1 MESVGEFSEKE
12 SSHVRRKLKDMK
24 IKLDELLQQKN
35 LVDDEMKEI
44 DKEIKIVNLSF
55 EDDKVDAV
63 VHQKSENII
72 KELQYLSNERELLG
86 KQQENIEVKCKEINK
101 HIQEN
106 IENKLSTIQED
117 LESLQRER
125 KEIVSEDKEVE
136 EKNQQILKESNEIES
151 EMCYLSNM
159 RNQINQ
165 DEYEIYSLM
174 RKISEE
180 RSKLIMEDELL
191 NKHYEFII
199 KDLTEVCERRNETML
214 KLQIDELNEN
224 DKNQI
229 LDEDLSLA
237 VKQRGL
243 EDQFENWKK
252 EKKQNLKNHEK
263 LDEFNE
269 NIQNKYEIVKNK
281 IVNIQEKCQELSNLS
296 NKLKEDYEN
305 NQKTKRVLVERFS
318 ENDHHLTSLIE
329 KINSHQKE
337 QNVESS
343 TLFEQFQKLNE
354 EKEIIL
360 DKNLEIS
367 SNMEVLNNQMQ
378 NLLVDEKEKKT
389 CLQKNEEVFVVYLL
403 ALKY

>member
-1 MESVGEFSEKE
+1 M
-12 SSHVRRKLKDMK
+12 
-24 IKLDELLQQKN
+24 
-35 LVDDEMKEI
+35 
-44 DKEIKIVNLSF
+44 
-55 EDDKVDAV
+55 
-63 VHQKSENII
+63 
-72 KELQYLSNERELLG
+72 G
-86 KQQENIEVKCKEINK
+86 KKQENIEVKCKDINK
-101 HIQEN
+101 HIQET

-117 LESLQRER
+117 LESLQKER

-243 EDQFENWKK
+243 EDQFENWKNG
-252 EKKQNLKNHEK
+252 KKQHLKNHEK

-269 NIQNKYEIVKNK
+269 NIQNKFCRK
-281 IVNIQEKCQELSNLS
+281 KC
-296 NKLKEDYEN
+296 
-305 NQKTKRVLVERFS
+305 
-318 ENDHHLTSLIE
+318 HPLI
-329 KINSHQKE
+329 
-337 QNVESS
+337 
-343 TLFEQFQKLNE
+343 
-354 EKEIIL
+354 
-360 DKNLEIS
+360 
-367 SNMEVLNNQMQ
+367 
-378 NLLVDEKEKKT
+378 
-389 CLQKNEEVFVVYLL
+389 
-403 ALKY
+403 

>member
-72 KELQYLSNERELLG
+72 KELQCLSNERELLG
-86 KQQENIEVKCKEINK
+86 KKQENIEVKCKDINK
-101 HIQEN
+101 HIQET

-174 RKISEE
+174 GKISEE

-252 EKKQNLKNHEK
+252 EKKENLKNHEK

-281 IVNIQEKCQELSNLS
+281 IVDIQEKCQELSNLS

-378 NLLVDEKEKKT
+378 NLLLDEKEKET

>member
-1 MESVGEFSEKE
+1 M
-12 SSHVRRKLKDMK
+12 
-24 IKLDELLQQKN
+24 QC
-35 LVDDEMKEI
+35 
-44 DKEIKIVNLSF
+44 
-55 EDDKVDAV
+55 
-63 VHQKSENII
+63 
-72 KELQYLSNERELLG
+72 LSNERELLG
-86 KQQENIEVKCKEINK
+86 KKQQNIEVKCKEINK
-101 HIQEN
+101 HIQET

-125 KEIVSEDKEVE
+125 KEIVSEDKEIE

-151 EMCYLSNM
+151 EMYYLSNM

-174 RKISEE
+174 GKISEE
-180 RSKLIMEDELL
+180 RSKLIMEAELL

-199 KDLTEVCERRNETML
+199 KDLTEVCELRNDTML
-214 KLQIDELNEN
+214 KLQTDELNEN

-243 EDQFENWKK
+243 EDQFENWKE

-269 NIQNKYEIVKNK
+269 NIQNKHEIVKNK
-281 IVNIQEKCQELSNLS
+281 IVNIQERYQELSNLS
-296 NKLKEDYEN
+296 NKLKKDYEN

-354 EKEIIL
+354 EKEIII

-378 NLLVDEKEKKT
+378 NLLLDEKEKET
-389 CLQKNEEVFVVYLL
+389 CLQKNEEVQFVVYLL